1 MTVQTNPQ
9 VAARADGVSRPSAP
23 RLTVYEDGACP
34 VCSRAIA
41 HDRQQP
47 GAQACQWV
55 DATHCPPD
63 ALGADLLRAQALGR
77 FHVRLDDGRLVD
89 GAAGFGALRQVMP
102 VWRWLGRLVQWAP
115 VRPLAALAD
124 GAFLGLRPLWRG
136 QPPRPV

>member
-1 MTVQTNPQ
+1 

-89 GAAGFGALRQVMP
+89 GAAGFGALR
-102 VWRWLGRLVQWAP
+102 
-115 VRPLAALAD
+115 PLAALAD